1 MANGSV
7 ESAHTPTRI
16 QVRPRDLARYLGPA
30 FLVSVGYID
39 PGNWATNIAAGSDFN
54 YSLLWVILL
63 SNVIAI
69 ILQSL
74 SAKLGLASGKNLAEL
89 CRERFSPAT
98 VVSFWIVMEIA
109 MMATDIAEFLG
120 AALGFNILFGI
131 SMPVAALLTV
141 VAVYLILGV
150 ERFGFRKIE
159 YTIIGLVSIVGL
171 CYVIELMMTKPDA
184 GALVTGLVIPSLPGG
199 SLFVAVGILGATVM
213 PHNLFLHSEI
223 IKTRLGMMRTHGWTL
238 RHVVRF
244 AFVDCLVA
252 LNISFLINAAM
263 IVMAAAVFFSH
274 GIPVHSIEQAHETL
288 SPLLGKLSGGAF
300 AIALL
305 ASGLSSSVTATMSG
319 QIVMGGLMKFN
330 ISLWWR
336 RTITIFPALIVIFLG
351 LDTLKILILS
361 QVTLS
366 IALPFAC
373 IPLLLFT
380 SQKKLMNEF
389 KNSRAMAVL
398 GGTVIA
404 VIIYLNILLIMQ
416 LL

>member
-1 MANGSV
+1 MNESV
-7 ESAHTPTRI
+7 STINAVAKRK
-16 QVRPRDLARYLGPA
+16 VGARDLARYLGPA

-54 YSLLWVILL
+54 YTLLWVILV

-69 ILQSL
+69 VLQAL
-74 SAKLGLASGKNLAEL
+74 AAKLGLASGRNLAEL

-98 VVSFWIVMEIA
+98 TTALWIVMEIA

-120 AALGFNILFGI
+120 AALGFHILFGI
-131 SMPVAALLTV
+131 TMPIAALLTV
-141 VAVYLILGV
+141 VAVYIILGV
-150 ERFGFRKIE
+150 ERFGFRKVE
-159 YTIIGLVSIVGL
+159 FAIIGLVSVVGL
-171 CYVIELMMTKPDA
+171 CYVVELLMAKPDA
-184 GALVTGLVIPSLPGG
+184 GAIASGLVIPVLPPG
-199 SLFVAVGILGATVM
+199 SILVAVGIIGATVM

-223 IKTRLGMMRTHGWTL
+223 IKTRLDMMRTHGWTL
-238 RHVVRF
+238 RHVIRF
-244 AFVDCLVA
+244 AFIDCLVA

-263 IVMAAAVFFSH
+263 IVMAAAVFFSR
-274 GIPVHSIEQAHETL
+274 GLPVHSIEEAHETL
-288 SPLLGKLSGGAF
+288 SPLLGTLSSGAF

-319 QIVMGGLMKFN
+319 QIVMSGFMKFN

-336 RTITIFPALIVIFLG
+336 RTITIIPAFIVILLG
-351 LDTLKILILS
+351 IDTLKILILS
-361 QVTLS
+361 QVALS

-380 SQKKLMNEF
+380 SKTSLMGEH
-389 KNSRAMAVL
+389 KNSRAVAIT
-398 GGTVIA
+398 GGMVIA
-404 VIIYLNILLIMQ
+404 VILYLNILLIMQ